1 LQRGEFGL
9 LTDCHIGLPVR
20 LSHIEIWCGA
30 LLQINMPL
38 PAIFSFDLPL
48 ESRAAQHFP
57 QTYSL
62 AGDAA
67 VGQLGR
73 PLLMRH
79 PAAATRKFLPRFAIV
94 TVIVSG
100 WRLGVA

>member
-1 LQRGEFGL
+1 M
-9 LTDCHIGLPVR
+9 IGVGHPADNR
-20 LSHIEIWCGA
+20 AGPAARYTRRCGGA
-30 LLQINMPL
+30 LIQINMPR

-67 VGQLGR
+67 VALLGR